1 MKMNKGYIALT
12 TVLVIL
18 PLLLI
23 TGIDS
28 LYKNTTSLI
37 VGKMNY
43 DYQILRSNSETCLEE
58 AVYKI
63 KRGGTYTGTFTLS
76 MDNWS
81 CDVVVSDKVGFPGIK
96 IIEINSSDSNSV
108 KFSTTKEL
116 NINVDPFEISNT

>member
-1 MKMNKGYIALT
+1 VRNHGYIALT

-23 TGIDS
+23 TGINS
-28 LYKNTTSLI
+28 LYNNTTSLI

-63 KRGGTYTGTFTLS
+63 KRGRTYTGTFNIA

-81 CDVVVSDKVGFPGIK
+81 CNVIVSNKVGSPGIK
-96 IIEINSSDSNSV
+96 LIDISSSDTNSV
-108 KFSTTKEL
+108 QFKTTKEL
-116 NINVDPFEISNT
+116 NINSEPFEISNT

>member
-1 MKMNKGYIALT
+1 MKNHGYIALT

-23 TGIDS
+23 TGINS
-28 LYKNTTSLI
+28 LYNNTTSLI

-63 KRGGTYTGTFTLS
+63 KRGRTYTGTFNIA

-81 CDVVVSDKVGFPGIK
+81 CNVIVSNKVGSPGIK
-96 IIEINSSDSNSV
+96 LIDISSSDTNSV
-108 KFSTTKEL
+108 QFKTTKEL
-116 NINVDPFEISNT
+116 NINSEPFEISNT